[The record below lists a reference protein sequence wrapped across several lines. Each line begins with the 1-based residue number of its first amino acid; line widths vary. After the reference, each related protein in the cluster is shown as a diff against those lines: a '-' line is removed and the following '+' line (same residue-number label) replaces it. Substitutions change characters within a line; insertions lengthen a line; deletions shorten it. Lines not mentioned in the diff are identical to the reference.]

1 MEYKVSKSVFF
12 KEAILKVAYLWQ
24 EDFSIKITEDE
35 NNYKCYQDIDGCI
48 GHLLMG
54 IAEGNAWRKQAKIK
68 GCNQMVSYG
77 GGGHHEHYRG
87 Y

>member
-35 NNYKCYQDIDGCI
+35 NNYMKNGKIILFFWLGPYQD
-48 GHLLMG
+48 L
-54 IAEGNAWRKQAKIK
+54 K
-68 GCNQMVSYG
+68 VYF
-77 GGGHHEHYRG
+77 
-87 Y
+87 